1 MRYERYENG
10 VLVESYDH
18 RTVSQTAQE
27 RIETIKNACKAAI
40 EDTGI
45 AWMVEREVTGGKP
58 VPQSVKD
65 QCASYR
71 ALNAELETRINALV
85 SQATDNDDKAICD
98 QIEQVNWTSL

>member
-1 MRYERYENG
+1 MKYERYENG

-18 RTVSQTAQE
+18 RTVSQTAE
-27 RIETIKNACKAAI
+27 DRLSMIKNACKTAI

-71 ALNAELETRINALV
+71 ALNTELESQINALV
-85 SQATDNDDKAICD
+85 SQAKDNDDKAICD
-98 QIEQVNWTSL
+98 QIEQINWNI

>member
-1 MRYERYENG
+1 MKYERYENG

-18 RTVSQTAQE
+18 RTVSHTAQE
-27 RIETIKNACKAAI
+27 RLEMAKNACKTAI

-45 AWMVEREVTGGKP
+45 AWMVEREVTGGKA

-65 QCASYR
+65 LCASYR

-85 SQATDNDDKAICD
+85 SQATDNDDKTICD
-98 QIEQVNWTSL
+98 QIEQINWTN

>member
-1 MRYERYENG
+1 MKYERYENG
-10 VLVESYDH
+10 VIVESYDH

-27 RIETIKNACKAAI
+27 RLEMAKTACKTAI

-45 AWMVEREVTGGKP
+45 AWMVEREVTGGKS

-65 QCASYR
+65 LCASYR

-98 QIEQVNWTSL
+98 QIEQVNWTN

>member
-1 MRYERYENG
+1 MKYERYENG

-18 RTVSQTAQE
+18 RTVSKTAQE
-27 RIETIKNACKAAI
+27 RIEIIKNACKTAI

-65 QCASYR
+65 LCASYR
-71 ALNAELETRINALV
+71 ALNADLETRINALIG
-85 SQATDNDDKAICD
+85 QATDNDDKEICD
-98 QIEQVNWTSL
+98 QIEQVNWTN

>member
-1 MRYERYENG
+1 MKYERYENG

-45 AWMVEREVTGGKP
+45 AWMVEREVTGGKA

-98 QIEQVNWTSL
+98 QIEQVNWTN

>member
-1 MRYERYENG
+1 MKYERYENG

-85 SQATDNDDKAICD
+85 NQATNDDDKVICD
-98 QIEQVNWTSL
+98 QIEQVNWTN

>member
-1 MRYERYENG
+1 MKYERYENG
-10 VLVESYDH
+10 VLVESYDN

-27 RIETIKNACKAAI
+27 HIEMIKNACKTAI

-58 VPQSVKD
+58 VPQSVKE

-71 ALNAELETRINALV
+71 ALNADLETKINALV
-85 SQATDNDDKAICD
+85 NQATDDDDKAICD
-98 QIEQVNWTSL
+98 QIEQVNWIS

>member
-1 MRYERYENG
+1 MKYERYENG

-27 RIETIKNACKAAI
+27 RLEMVKNACKTAI

-45 AWMVEREVTGGKP
+45 AWMVEREVTGGKV

-65 QCASYR
+65 LCASYR

-85 SQATDNDDKAICD
+85 SQAIDNDDKAICD
-98 QIEQVNWTSL
+98 QIEQVNWTN

>member
-1 MRYERYENG
+1 MKYERYENG

-27 RIETIKNACKAAI
+27 RIETVKNACKTAI
-40 EDTGI
+40 EDIGI
-45 AWMVEREVTGGKP
+45 AWMVEREVTGGKA

-65 QCASYR
+65 QCATYR

-85 SQATDNDDKAICD
+85 GQATDNDDKAICD
-98 QIEQVNWTSL
+98 QIEQVNWTN